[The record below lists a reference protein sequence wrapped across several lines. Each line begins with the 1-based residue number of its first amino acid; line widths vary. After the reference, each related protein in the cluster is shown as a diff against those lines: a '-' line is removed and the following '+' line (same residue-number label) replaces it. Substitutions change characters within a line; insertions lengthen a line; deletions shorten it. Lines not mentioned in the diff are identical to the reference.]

1 MVIEYIKMR
10 KNKWCIPT
18 ISTDDYAKEFA
29 KLLKNGSNKTFFLQ
43 GKWGS
48 GKTEYLKN
56 VEEQA
61 NGKLKFI
68 YLELWKPD
76 FDESLSRQIFA
87 ATHPI
92 LDPLATTIGYIFI
105 ALTII
110 CSSILAVK
118 GVIQRNL
125 PNYVFTIVTIILAI
139 ITNLFSLTKNK
150 LINVDKIRMF
160 WSILTLRKNSEN
172 RSNVLIIDDFDRLSK
187 KIQEELYRFFNAIQK
202 KGSKARI
209 VFVGDLQKI
218 EASKNDFLTKI
229 IDQVI
234 ALPFVLSPQS
244 FSPEIENIISENLGE
259 NSDIAEISN
268 LFVTENRTLRD
279 ANHFLSYVEDE
290 FCRQDKKDRVQTVQ
304 QLLIIYLYLF
314 YKDKYNELYQNCK
327 NNNYIK
333 KYRKDRSNK
342 KSNSFIDKEIDRIL
356 TFDKKYPYGFWDN
369 PTMYFIDESAVTIP
383 ITKLLDFVEDTES
396 LRKLAFSENPSSRY
410 ESIYEMLIAF
420 LNSPTSDVQFNSPF
434 FNEITEASTFA
445 MIAEPYHKPNELI
458 KNSFH
463 LLEDYLFE
471 YVLKIYDLSKFEE
484 ESLEYLYDFL
494 DYKIS
499 VIKEKYT
506 LTEQLYVLRVGCLQS
521 LITYH
526 PKDAISFP
534 SINKYSVTKRFLPE
548 CREIEN
554 KSNFGKNIYDAEA
567 LLVEFCFKKPEED
580 ITDLKYKALNP
591 PTIESKV
598 EKIEQL
604 ADYEYVS
611 FWKAYLDDI
620 EIAKE
625 TDVLNFEYRNE
636 NYGNFVYNRYE
647 DIIHT
652 CCDCFTSDLFFD
664 EELSVLEKL
673 QDLFFSSD
681 WVDFTLK
688 LAAIKRQ
695 FNMRGRNS
703 KKAKKAIVS
712 SINTLLNSYK
722 FSEQQA
728 NPLRSNRDKYDD
740 ENLYRILNNLL
751 NKVKADPYWTRKLK

>member
-43 GKWGS
+43 GRWGS

-76 FDESLSRQIFA
+76 FNESLSRQIFA

-187 KIQEELYRFFNAIQK
+187 KIQEELYRLFNAIQK

-244 FSPEIENIISENLGE
+244 FSPEIENIISENLDD

-290 FCRQDKKDRVQTVQ
+290 FCRQDKKDRIQTVQ

-327 NNNYIK
+327 NNDYIK

-383 ITKLLDFVEDTES
+383 ITKLLDFVKDTKS
-396 LRKLAFSENPSSRY
+396 LRKLAFSENPSSGY

-420 LNSPTSDVQFNSPF
+420 LDSPTSNEQFNLQF

-445 MIAEPYHKPNELI
+445 MIAEPYHKPNQLI

-463 LLEDYLFE
+463 LLEDYAFE
-471 YVLKIYDLSKFEE
+471 YVLKTYDLSEFEE
-484 ESLEYLYDFL
+484 ESLDYLYFFL
-494 DYKIS
+494 EEKIS
-499 VIKEKYT
+499 GIEEKYT
-506 LTEQLYVLRVGCLQS
+506 LTEELYVLRVGCLQS

-534 SINKYSVTKRFLPE
+534 SINKYSVAKYFLPK

-567 LLVEFCFKKPEED
+567 LLVEFCFKKPEEN

-625 TDVLNFEYRNE
+625 TDILIFEYRNK
-636 NYGNFVYNRYE
+636 NYGNFVYDRYE
-647 DIIHT
+647 NIIDT
-652 CCDCFTSDLFFD
+652 CCDCFTLDLPSFG
-664 EELSVLEKL
+664 EKISVLEKL

-703 KKAKKAIVS
+703 KKAKKVIVS

-722 FSEQQA
+722 FSEQA

-751 NKVKADPYWTRKLK
+751 NKVNADPYWTRKLK

>member
-43 GKWGS
+43 GRWGS

-187 KIQEELYRFFNAIQK
+187 KIQEELYRLFNAIQK

-244 FSPEIENIISENLGE
+244 FSPEIENIISENLDD

-268 LFVTENRTLRD
+268 LFVTENRKLRD

-290 FCRQDKKDRVQTVQ
+290 FCRQDKKDRIQTVQ

-327 NNNYIK
+327 NNDYIK
-333 KYRKDRSNK
+333 NIGKIVVIK
-342 KSNSFIDKEIDRIL
+342 KVIVL
-356 TFDKKYPYGFWDN
+356 
-369 PTMYFIDESAVTIP
+369 
-383 ITKLLDFVEDTES
+383 
-396 LRKLAFSENPSSRY
+396 
-410 ESIYEMLIAF
+410 
-420 LNSPTSDVQFNSPF
+420 
-434 FNEITEASTFA
+434 
-445 MIAEPYHKPNELI
+445 LI
-458 KNSFH
+458 K
-463 LLEDYLFE
+463 
-471 YVLKIYDLSKFEE
+471 K
-484 ESLEYLYDFL
+484 
-494 DYKIS
+494 
-499 VIKEKYT
+499 
-506 LTEQLYVLRVGCLQS
+506 
-521 LITYH
+521 
-526 PKDAISFP
+526 
-534 SINKYSVTKRFLPE
+534 
-548 CREIEN
+548 
-554 KSNFGKNIYDAEA
+554 
-567 LLVEFCFKKPEED
+567 
-580 ITDLKYKALNP
+580 
-591 PTIESKV
+591 
-598 EKIEQL
+598 
-604 ADYEYVS
+604 
-611 FWKAYLDDI
+611 
-620 EIAKE
+620 
-625 TDVLNFEYRNE
+625 
-636 NYGNFVYNRYE
+636 
-647 DIIHT
+647 
-652 CCDCFTSDLFFD
+652 
-664 EELSVLEKL
+664 
-673 QDLFFSSD
+673 
-681 WVDFTLK
+681 
-688 LAAIKRQ
+688 
-695 FNMRGRNS
+695 
-703 KKAKKAIVS
+703 
-712 SINTLLNSYK
+712 
-722 FSEQQA
+722 
-728 NPLRSNRDKYDD
+728 
-740 ENLYRILNNLL
+740 
-751 NKVKADPYWTRKLK
+751 